1 MSQVQAVETLQ
12 EWRDTARY
20 WKKHSATIRSML
32 APLTRALIDDAGIQT
47 GHLVL
52 DVAGGTGEPSLAI
65 AATVGPTGSVMCTDA
80 VEEMVLGAAHEAWQR
95 GIENVEFRQCTAD
108 SLPFPDDSFDAV
120 VSRLGAMFFPD
131 PLAALREM
139 LRVTKPGGTLTFA
152 VWHKSELNPYS
163 YVVTQVLSRHIEIEP
178 VDPDSPGA
186 FRFAESGKLAAIV
199 KDAGAVDVS
208 ERILKFQIEAPISV
222 TEFWTMR
229 SEVSEILREKLKR
242 LSADESF
249 QVAQEVQDSVQEF
262 FPNNRMSFPAQMIIV
277 RGSKPQSADK
287 YFNALSR
294 ERNSKR

>member
-20 WKKHSATIRSML
+20 WKKHSATIRSMF
-32 APLTRALIDDAGIQT
+32 APLTRALIDDAGIEMGQ
-47 GHLVL
+47 LVL
-52 DVAGGTGEPSLAI
+52 DVAGGTGEPSLTI

-80 VEEMVLGAAHEAWQR
+80 VEEMVLAAEREAWQR

-108 SLPFPDDSFDAV
+108 SLPFPDNSFDAV

-139 LRVTKPGGTLTFA
+139 LRVTKSGGALALA
-152 VWHKSELNPYS
+152 VWYKSELNPYS
-163 YVVTQVLSRHIEIEP
+163 YVVTNVLSRHIKIEP

-186 FRFAESGKLAAIV
+186 FRFAESGKLAGILS
-199 KDAGAVDVS
+199 DAGAIDVA

-222 TEFWTMR
+222 KEFWAMR

-242 LSADESF
+242 LTEDQSF
-249 QVAQEVQDSVQEF
+249 RAAHEVQDSVQEF

-277 RGSKPQSADK
+277 KGRKP
-287 YFNALSR
+287 
-294 ERNSKR
+294 